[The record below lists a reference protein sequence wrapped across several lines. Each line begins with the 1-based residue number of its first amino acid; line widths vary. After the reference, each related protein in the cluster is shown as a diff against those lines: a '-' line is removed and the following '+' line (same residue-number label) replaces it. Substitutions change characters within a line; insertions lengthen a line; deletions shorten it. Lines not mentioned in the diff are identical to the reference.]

1 MGKKAAAPRAGQ
13 ATVAGRG
20 GSATS
25 RPPAGATRAA
35 RSAVPAHG
43 DTTTLLTA
51 CRSFRPPVAPV
62 KPVSTVAGTG
72 AAWLST

>member
-1 MGKKAAAPRAGQ
+1 MGKKAAALRAGR

-20 GSATS
+20 RSAAS
-25 RPPAGATRAA
+25 RPPAGVTMAP

-51 CRSFRPPVAPV
+51 CRSFRPPVEPV